1 MIVLVLSEE
10 SLVEEFLGLF
20 KAAFPAN
27 HQPCPSFHE
36 HVANLFCGC
45 DSRADGETVVGYQ
58 NSPVW
63 SEGCLLD
70 LDAEGIHSLDEALVE
85 VLLVFVWIMC

>member
-1 MIVLVLSEE
+1 MNTSQICFAGVILELE
-10 SLVEEFLGLF
+10 
-20 KAAFPAN
+20 
-27 HQPCPSFHE
+27 
-36 HVANLFCGC
+36 
-45 DSRADGETVVGYQ
+45 DGETVVGYQ